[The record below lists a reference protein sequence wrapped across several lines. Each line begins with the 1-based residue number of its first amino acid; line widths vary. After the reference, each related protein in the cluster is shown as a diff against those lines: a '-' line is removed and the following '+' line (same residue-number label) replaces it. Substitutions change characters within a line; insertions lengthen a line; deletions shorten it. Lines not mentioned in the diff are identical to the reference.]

1 LPLKPEFRLV
11 LRDESREITVD
22 QVDAVLLRLVEE
34 TGSIAEA
41 ARVAKI
47 SYRNAWGRV
56 SRLESSVGESLV
68 DRTVGGKKGGRAEL
82 TSTGRDLLREF
93 RKTRRYLFG
102 ALEDSDNWEN
112 LAYRLSARNR
122 IRARIKEVKA
132 GDVASQVKLVTTEKG
147 ELTSIISNEA
157 VRDLELKE
165 GDEVEAVVKATEV
178 MIAKK

>member
-1 LPLKPEFRLV
+1 MRPEFRLV

-22 QVDAVLLRLVEE
+22 QVDAMLLRRIEE

-41 ARVAKI
+41 ARIVKV
-47 SYRNAWGRV
+47 SYRNAWGRI
-56 SRLESSVGESLV
+56 SRLESSLGKRLV
-68 DRTVGGKKGGRAEL
+68 HRRAGGKEGGRAEL
-82 TSTGRDLLREF
+82 TSAARDLLREF
-93 RKTRRYLFG
+93 RKTRKYLFG
-102 ALEDSDNWEN
+102 ALDDRDNWQN

-122 IRARIKEVKA
+122 IRARIKEVKV
-132 GDVASQVKLVTTEKG
+132 GEVASQVRLVTTEKG

-157 VRDLELKE
+157 VRELELKE

>member
-1 LPLKPEFRLV
+1 
-11 LRDESREITVD
+11 
-22 QVDAVLLRLVEE
+22 
-34 TGSIAEA
+34 
-41 ARVAKI
+41 
-47 SYRNAWGRV
+47 
-56 SRLESSVGESLV
+56 
-68 DRTVGGKKGGRAEL
+68 VGGKKGGRAEL